1 MTGRALAERLEVSQ
15 RTMHR
20 DMEALCAAGVP
31 VTALR
36 GAQGGWQLEKGWRT
50 QVPGLDAAELRA
62 LLMAQPR
69 ALSEP
74 RLAAAAE
81 RALGKLMASLPGA
94 MREQAVAMRER
105 LHVDANDWR
114 PVSEDLS
121 MLPAVQDA
129 VARDCRLSF
138 SYTRADGE
146 SGLRIVDPL
155 GLVVKGMT
163 WYLVARTPRGMRTY
177 RVSRMS
183 AVTPLAISFERPAR
197 FNLAKHW
204 KSSVTELEAQRRRYS
219 ATLLLSPQAAE
230 SLIRWCV
237 ATPAKT
243 PLPEG
248 TPAGWS
254 AMRVDFESEEQALF
268 RSAGDGGAR
277 TRHGTAGVTA
287 TRGRRNEGDVGCG
300 GQPCSSAVIGVYE
313 QDTVAVTCS
322 TLGGFFFSDT
332 QSLFDSF
339 LCATLPCL
347 RTPVVEDA
355 EQMPPPL
362 YWRHCLPASLGAR
375 CAAKG

>member
-20 DMEALCAAGVP
+20 DMEALSAAGVP

-50 QVPGLDAAELRA
+50 QVPGLDASELRA

-81 RALGKLMASLPGA
+81 RALGKLMASLPGN
-94 MREQAVAMRER
+94 MREQAAAMRER

-138 SYTRADGE
+138 DYTRADGE
-146 SGLRIVDPL
+146 RGPRVVDPL

-163 WYLVARTPRGMRTY
+163 WYMVARTPRGMRTY
-177 RVSRMS
+177 RVSRMR
-183 AVTPLAISFERPAR
+183 AVTPLAVSFQRPAR
-197 FNLAKHW
+197 FDLAKHW
-204 KSSVTELEAQRRRYS
+204 KKSVSELEAQRRRYD
-219 ATLLLSPQAAE
+219 AILLLSPQAAE

-237 ATPAKT
+237 ARPAEV
-243 PLPEG
+243 PLPKDAPEG
-248 TPAGWS
+248 WT
-254 AMRVDFESEEQALF
+254 AMRVDFESEDQALF
-268 RSAGDGGAR
+268 
-277 TRHGTAGVTA
+277 
-287 TRGRRNEGDVGCG
+287 
-300 GQPCSSAVIGVYE
+300 
-313 QDTVAVTCS
+313 VA
-322 TLGGFFFSDT
+322 LG
-332 QSLFDSF
+332 
-339 LCATLPCL
+339 
-347 RTPVVEDA
+347 
-355 EQMPPPL
+355 
-362 YWRHCLPASLGAR
+362 LGAR
-375 CAAKG
+375 VRVMEPAALRDRIAAEGVAMSDGTNRLGRPFSRTRRKQPVE

>member
-1 MTGRALAERLEVSQ
+1 MKSDRLLSALLLLQAHGRMTGRALAERLEVSQ

-138 SYTRADGE
+138 DYTRADGE

-204 KSSVTELEAQRRRYS
+204 KKSVTELEAQRRRYS

-237 ATPAKT
+237 ATPATT
-243 PLPEG
+243 PLLEG

-268 RSAGDGGAR
+268 VALGMGAR
-277 TRHGTAGVTA
+277 VRVMEPEELRQRVAAETKAMSDA
-287 TRGRRNEGDVGCG
+287 AN
-300 GQPCSSAVIGVYE
+300 SLAV
-313 QDTVAVTCS
+313 Q
-322 TLGGFFFSDT
+322 
-332 QSLFDSF
+332 
-339 LCATLPCL
+339 
-347 RTPVVEDA
+347 R
-355 EQMPPPL
+355 
-362 YWRHCLPASLGAR
+362 
-375 CAAKG
+375 

>member
-1 MTGRALAERLEVSQ
+1 
-15 RTMHR
+15 MHR
-20 DMEALCAAGVP
+20 DMEALSAAGVP

-81 RALGKLMASLPGA
+81 RALGKLMASLPGS
-94 MREQAVAMRER
+94 MREQAIAMRER

-138 SYTRADGE
+138 DYTRADGE
-146 SGLRIVDPL
+146 RGSRVVDPL
-155 GLVVKGMT
+155 GLVVKGMS

-177 RVSRMS
+177 RVSRMR
-183 AVTPLAISFERPAR
+183 AVTPLAISFQRPAR
-197 FNLAKHW
+197 FDLAKHW
-204 KSSVTELEAQRRRYS
+204 KKSVSELEAQRRRYK

-237 ATPAKT
+237 ATPAAT
-243 PLPEG
+243 PVSKDA
-248 TPAGWS
+248 PAGWI
-254 AMRVDFESEEQALF
+254 AMHVDFESEEQALF
-268 RSAGDGGAR
+268 VVLGMGVRARVLEPAALLDRVAGEAMIMAEVAGRAR
-277 TRHGTAGVTA
+277 H
-287 TRGRRNEGDVGCG
+287 
-300 GQPCSSAVIGVYE
+300 SSE
-313 QDTVAVTCS
+313 EDTS
-322 TLGGFFFSDT
+322 
-332 QSLFDSF
+332 
-339 LCATLPCL
+339 
-347 RTPVVEDA
+347 PV
-355 EQMPPPL
+355 P
-362 YWRHCLPASLGAR
+362 
-375 CAAKG
+375 

>member
-20 DMEALCAAGVP
+20 DMEALSAAGVP

-69 ALSEP
+69 ALKEP

-81 RALGKLMASLPGA
+81 RAMGKLIASLPGN
-94 MREQAVAMRER
+94 MREQAAAMRER

-138 SYTRADGE
+138 DYTRADGE
-146 SGLRIVDPL
+146 RGPRVVDPL
-155 GLVVKGMT
+155 GLVVKGMS

-177 RVSRMS
+177 RVSRMR
-183 AVTPLAISFERPAR
+183 AVTPLAIAFQRPAK
-197 FNLAKHW
+197 FDLAKHW
-204 KSSVTELEAQRRRYS
+204 QRSVSELEALRRRYE
-219 ATLLLSPQAAE
+219 AILLLSPQAAE

-237 ATPAKT
+237 ARPADV
-243 PLPEG
+243 PLPKDAPEG
-248 TPAGWS
+248 WT

-268 RSAGDGGAR
+268 
-277 TRHGTAGVTA
+277 
-287 TRGRRNEGDVGCG
+287 
-300 GQPCSSAVIGVYE
+300 
-313 QDTVAVTCS
+313 VA
-322 TLGGFFFSDT
+322 LG
-332 QSLFDSF
+332 
-339 LCATLPCL
+339 
-347 RTPVVEDA
+347 
-355 EQMPPPL
+355 
-362 YWRHCLPASLGAR
+362 LGAR
-375 CAAKG
+375 VRVMEPVALRARVAAEVLAMSDGTRRLRRPFSAHADKEISTVT

>member
-20 DMEALCAAGVP
+20 DMEALSAAGVP
-31 VTALR
+31 VMALR

-81 RALGKLMASLPGA
+81 RALGKLMASLPGN
-94 MREQAVAMRER
+94 MREQAAAMRER

-138 SYTRADGE
+138 DYTRADGE
-146 SGLRIVDPL
+146 RGPRVVDPL

-177 RVSRMS
+177 RVSRMR
-183 AVTPLAISFERPAR
+183 AVTPLAISFQRPAR
-197 FNLAKHW
+197 FDLAKHW
-204 KSSVTELEAQRRRYS
+204 RKSVSELEAQRRRYT

-237 ATPAKT
+237 ATPAAK
-243 PLPEG
+243 PVPEDV
-248 TPAGWS
+248 PPGWV
-254 AMRVDFESEEQALF
+254 AMRVDFESEDQALF
-268 RSAGDGGAR
+268 LALGMGAR
-277 TRHGTAGVTA
+277 VRVMEPQALRQRVA
-287 TRGRRNEGDVGCG
+287 TEVKAMFDAANLHD
-300 GQPCSSAVIGVYE
+300 SA
-313 QDTVAVTCS
+313 
-322 TLGGFFFSDT
+322 
-332 QSLFDSF
+332 
-339 LCATLPCL
+339 
-347 RTPVVEDA
+347 
-355 EQMPPPL
+355 
-362 YWRHCLPASLGAR
+362 
-375 CAAKG
+375 

>member
-20 DMEALCAAGVP
+20 DMEALSAAGVP

-69 ALSEP
+69 ALKEP

-81 RALGKLMASLPGA
+81 RAMGKLMASLPGN
-94 MREQAVAMRER
+94 MREQAAAMRER

-138 SYTRADGE
+138 DYTRADGE
-146 SGLRIVDPL
+146 RGPRLVDPL
-155 GLVVKGMT
+155 GLVAKGMA

-183 AVTPLAISFERPAR
+183 AVTPLAISFQRPAR
-197 FNLAKHW
+197 FDLAKHW
-204 KSSVTELEAQRRRYS
+204 QKSVSEFEVQRRRYD
-219 ATLLLSPQAAE
+219 AILLLSPQAAE

-237 ATPAKT
+237 ARPAAATLPKDA
-243 PLPEG
+243 PEG
-248 TPAGWS
+248 WT
-254 AMRVDFESEEQALF
+254 AMQVGFESEEQALF
-268 RSAGDGGAR
+268 VALGFGARVRVMEPAALRDQVAAEVRAMPGGASRDGSPIRRSAR
-277 TRHGTAGVTA
+277 TRQT
-287 TRGRRNEGDVGCG
+287 
-300 GQPCSSAVIGVYE
+300 PSAE
-313 QDTVAVTCS
+313 
-322 TLGGFFFSDT
+322 
-332 QSLFDSF
+332 
-339 LCATLPCL
+339 
-347 RTPVVEDA
+347 
-355 EQMPPPL
+355 
-362 YWRHCLPASLGAR
+362 
-375 CAAKG
+375 

>member
-20 DMEALCAAGVP
+20 DMEALSAAGVP

-138 SYTRADGE
+138 DYTRADGE

-204 KSSVTELEAQRRRYS
+204 KKSVTELEAQRRRYS

-237 ATPAKT
+237 ATPATT
-243 PLPEG
+243 PLLEG

-268 RSAGDGGAR
+268 VALGMGAR
-277 TRHGTAGVTA
+277 VRVMEPEELRQRVAAETKAMSDA
-287 TRGRRNEGDVGCG
+287 AN
-300 GQPCSSAVIGVYE
+300 SLAV
-313 QDTVAVTCS
+313 Q
-322 TLGGFFFSDT
+322 
-332 QSLFDSF
+332 
-339 LCATLPCL
+339 
-347 RTPVVEDA
+347 R
-355 EQMPPPL
+355 
-362 YWRHCLPASLGAR
+362 
-375 CAAKG
+375 